1 MGQHIDFKS
10 NMTFVKN
17 IQPLINEK
25 QPVQGAADL
34 LAASH
39 ELFLDAILNN
49 KSKENYRLVHTC

>member
-17 IQPLINEK
+17 IQLLINEK
-25 QPVQGAADL
+25 QPAKGATEL

-39 ELFLDAILNN
+39 VLFLDTISNT
-49 KSKENYRLVHTC
+49 KSKENYR